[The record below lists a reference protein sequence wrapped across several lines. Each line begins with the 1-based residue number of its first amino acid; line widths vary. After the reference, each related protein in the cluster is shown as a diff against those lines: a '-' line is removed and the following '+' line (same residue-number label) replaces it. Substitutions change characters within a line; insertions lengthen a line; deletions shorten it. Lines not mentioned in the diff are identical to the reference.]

1 MHLPLKNEAARPL
14 AMNSRSSRKSSITS
28 LTNSIANDLKVDDCI
43 RLVGSMD
50 YNVACIEL

>member
-14 AMNSRSSRKSSITS
+14 AMNSRSGRKSSITS